1 MLGVL
6 GGRGT
11 DEGRFLPVDELLDV
25 GREVALLS
33 KLVGELT
40 GFCFGGNL
48 AGKKQPEHALSNDFF
63 ATWRSGKLPLT
74 IRDAHPMKAYALATE
89 FEHGNQICRTNAP
102 RSGPGRMPPITWPS
116 IHACPR

>member
-1 MLGVL
+1 
-6 GGRGT
+6 
-11 DEGRFLPVDELLDV
+11 
-25 GREVALLS
+25 
-33 KLVGELT
+33 
-40 GFCFGGNL
+40 
-48 AGKKQPEHALSNDFF
+48 
-63 ATWRSGKLPLT
+63 LT